1 MKSINV
7 LKILIEQEEKKTKIV
22 NEKDTA
28 RIVKD
33 KINKFEDA
41 YIIPELLKLGFN
53 EDDVYEAE
61 RRIYDIIKAEARE
74 TISKNERVDLY
85 RLGADYLNEAK
96 VSEKKKVAK
105 KFIDIVIRNNE
116 YSEKAEKYKEQFIV
130 PMLEKLAKEKVIT
143 YDKVAT
149 DDKAKAETE
158 KIDKLMD
165 KFVDDSLLTS
175 ILFPLLQVVFSDEY
189 CESFGFLYTDN
200 MEEKQKFAKVFYN
213 FIKENINS
221 IDFKKLDETNFGEYT
236 GAKVNITNEL
246 DLMAYNNLKEIFID
260 NVNFIGYMG
269 FSKKR

>member
-7 LKILIEQEEKKTKIV
+7 LNILINQKEKNLKTINSKDNTRFEKEKIY
-22 NEKDTA
+22 KFIDT
-28 RIVKD
+28 
-33 KINKFEDA
+33 
-41 YIIPELLKLGFN
+41 YIIPELLKQN
-53 EDDVYEAE
+53 
-61 RRIYDIIKAEARE
+61 AEAKITEARMRLYDVIIVE
-74 TISKNERVDLY
+74 VNEKTDIY
-85 RLGADYLNEAK
+85 RLGADYLNEDK

-158 KIDKLMD
+158 KIEKLMD

-175 ILFPLLQVVFSDEY
+175 ILFPLLQVVLSDEY

-200 MEEKQKFAKVFYN
+200 VEEKQKFAKVFYN

-221 IDFKKLDETNFGEYT
+221 IDFNKLDETDFSEYT

-246 DLMAYNNLKEIFID
+246 DLIAYNNLKEIFID
-260 NVNFIGYMG
+260 NVNFIGYVG